1 LTVPSDSS
9 VDHRGTDGANADSV
23 GLLADASSASP
34 PETGA
39 TDIVAAATQD
49 AGLDITSA
57 TADTGPDVPVQ
68 GPDSPSA
75 DTAIIS
81 NDARPD
87 GAADG
92 TGGMSGKGGTS
103 GSSGAGGR
111 GGALGAGGSTILDWN
126 GSTGG
131 STNPC
136 ATVSQL
142 PADAVPVCA
151 FTSGRGD
158 ATGCEASPSSVV
170 ADSASF
176 YFVLDY
182 SQSIVRCP
190 KGISYSHVF
199 ENDNA
204 AGPLERGF
212 SERGFSDIL
221 YGQTLSNDLI
231 RFVCKTSTETSH
243 WDFRF
248 TCSTNGIQTIQP
260 MLKDGNL
267 YIDVPMAS
275 SDSGTTTYEG
285 RLDGYSSAP
294 DFAARSIV
302 FHTLGADTQM
312 TVWTSP
318 VSYAADGKT
327 LWFNDLNGQQIL
339 IRLDTNFEV
348 IDIQR

>member
-1 LTVPSDSS
+1 MTRMLSLIAYTCALMFCI
-9 VDHRGTDGANADSV
+9 GCGGGN
-23 GLLADASSASP
+23 GLRTKP
-34 PETGA
+34 GGMTGA
-39 TDIVAAATQD
+39 TGGT
-49 AGLDITSA
+49 TSA
-57 TADTGPDVPVQ
+57 ADTGPDIPAP

-75 DTAIIS
+75 DAAIIS
-81 NDARPD
+81 NDAEPD
-87 GAADG
+87 GATGG
-92 TGGMSGKGGTS
+92 TGGMPGKGGTS
-103 GSSGAGGR
+103 GSGGAGGR
-111 GGALGAGGSTILDWN
+111 DGAPGAGGDAILDWN

-131 STNPC
+131 STTLC

-151 FTSGRGD
+151 FTSGRSD
-158 ATGCEASPSSVV
+158 ATGCEASPPSVV

-190 KGISYSHVF
+190 KGKSNSHVF

-204 AGPLERGF
+204 AGPLVPGSF
-212 SERGFSDIL
+212 DVL

-231 RFVCKTSTETSH
+231 RFVCKTSNAPSH

-275 SDSGTTTYEG
+275 SESGTATYEG
-285 RLDGYSSAP
+285 RLDAYSSAP
-294 DFAARSIV
+294 DFAARSIA
-302 FHTLGADTQM
+302 FHTLGAGTQA
-312 TVWTSP
+312 TVWTSS
-318 VSYAADGKT
+318 VSYSADGKM
-327 LWFNDLNGQQIL
+327 LWFNDLNGQQIV
-339 IRLDTNFEV
+339 IRLDANFEV